1 MSNNC
6 TNNDSISSQDTC
18 KENGCSNSPESTKPA
33 VAVIG
38 AGPAGLACAQ
48 TLLDLGYKVDIYE
61 MSGSV
66 GGMARSCEILG
77 QTVDLGPHRFHTD
90 EPLVKD
96 FWADNLDSSET
107 VHKERLS
114 RILYKGKFFSYPLR
128 GFEALFQ
135 LGLLESARCV
145 LSYAKSTLFPRKEPT
160 FEAWVSNAFGH
171 RLYEIFFK
179 TYSEKLWGIKCSE
192 LSDQFARERIRT
204 LNLSKAVIRAF
215 IPDRGKK
222 ERTLVSTFIYPAKGA
237 GQMWNNT
244 LARIMRSG
252 GGTLT
257 LNAYISEISCTDN
270 QVKGIYV
277 QKTTPVADHIATN
290 APHSQSAD
298 RTFIPYDYVV
308 SSGNF
313 SDLVSSIGALPDDI
327 RGLTSD
333 LKYRNTLLVYLKINP
348 GSQDLPPDNWL
359 YIHSPDVRSG
369 RMCDMANWSAVMQKG
384 QKEHVVCFEYWANND
399 DEIWNMPDDQ
409 LVEMARADAIA
420 TGIFTPESIL
430 DGAVHRV
437 HRSYPVYTDGYAS
450 RLKEIIGHVDAINGL
465 HFIGRN
471 GSFKYNNMDH
481 SVLMGILAAKKI
493 AGQWN
498 GRLWDINADSS
509 TASQAA
515 GKGPNDG

>member
-1 MSNNC
+1 MSRHIYAESLKSGLFSGYSILASDGLKPVRNMLIPVIRSCYPHNCVSCMDFLSAAFKSTYINSMSNNR
-6 TNNDSISSQDTC
+6 TNNDSSSSKDTGNDAVC
-18 KENGCSNSPESTKPA
+18 STGSNSNRPA

-96 FWADNLDSSET
+96 FWAGNLDSSET

-252 GGTLT
+252 G
-257 LNAYISEISCTDN
+257 
-270 QVKGIYV
+270 
-277 QKTTPVADHIATN
+277 
-290 APHSQSAD
+290 
-298 RTFIPYDYVV
+298 
-308 SSGNF
+308 
-313 SDLVSSIGALPDDI
+313 
-327 RGLTSD
+327 
-333 LKYRNTLLVYLKINP
+333 
-348 GSQDLPPDNWL
+348 
-359 YIHSPDVRSG
+359 VR
-369 RMCDMANWSAVMQKG
+369 
-384 QKEHVVCFEYWANND
+384 
-399 DEIWNMPDDQ
+399 
-409 LVEMARADAIA
+409 
-420 TGIFTPESIL
+420 
-430 DGAVHRV
+430 
-437 HRSYPVYTDGYAS
+437 
-450 RLKEIIGHVDAINGL
+450 
-465 HFIGRN
+465 
-471 GSFKYNNMDH
+471 
-481 SVLMGILAAKKI
+481 
-493 AGQWN
+493 
-498 GRLWDINADSS
+498 
-509 TASQAA
+509 
-515 GKGPNDG
+515 